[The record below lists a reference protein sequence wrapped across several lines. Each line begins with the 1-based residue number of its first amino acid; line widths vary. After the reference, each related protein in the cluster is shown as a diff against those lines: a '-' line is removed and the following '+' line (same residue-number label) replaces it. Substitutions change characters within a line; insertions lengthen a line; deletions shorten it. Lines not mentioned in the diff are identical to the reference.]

1 MFTLRWLLPALLPV
15 AFTVWLARVAAIRD
29 ARREPPAL
37 VAGTFALGA
46 IAAALATTV
55 ILRAAALAGLDLHAS
70 LAGQGGAVVFLL
82 LVVAPLH
89 EAAKVAAAWPTLLW
103 KHLDEPYDGIVYAAA
118 AALGFSSVLAF
129 VILHAH
135 PAGGLWVA
143 RVLLAMPAEVF
154 LACVWGYALGQ
165 AKRRKRRASLFP
177 GAFVLAVGIHGLYAY
192 FIYGRGP
199 GALLGVSPL
208 LVAMGVVA
216 WLLSRDLHRT
226 ARDHRRRHAS
236 HDAPYGTF
244 PDDSHDGDDPSRFY
258 GPPSLSAVRAA
269 LRRTDEPVKLGWI
282 GYGAVV
288 IIGGMLAGLCAGV
301 LAAHVLHIDLSTVD
315 EHDVTAASPAILL
328 GVGLLASFPTTGW
341 LIARGAGV
349 RTLLEPALST
359 LLALALTLV
368 ALGFVAPFTVVFAL
382 ALSPVAW
389 ILSCIGA
396 WAGRVP

>member
-1 MFTLRWLLPALLPV
+1 MFTLRGLLPALVPV
-15 AFTVWLARVAAIRD
+15 VFAAWLARAAATRH
-29 ARREPPAL
+29 ARREPPSL
-37 VAGTFALGA
+37 VAGTFVLGA
-46 IAAALATTV
+46 IGAALATFV
-55 ILRAAALAGLDLHAS
+55 VVRAAAIAGLDLHTS
-70 LAGQGGAVVFLL
+70 LPGQSGAIVFLFF
-82 LVVAPLH
+82 VVAPLH

-103 KHLDEPYDGIVYAAA
+103 KHLDEAYDGIVYAAA

-129 VILHAH
+129 FLLRTH

-143 RVLLAMPAEVF
+143 RALLSMPAEIF
-154 LACVWGYALGQ
+154 LACLWGYALGQ

-177 GAFVLAVGIHGLYAY
+177 GAFVVATGIHGLYAY
-192 FIYGRGP
+192 FVYGRGP
-199 GALLGVSPL
+199 GALLAVSPL
-208 LVAMGVVA
+208 LGAMGVVA
-216 WLLSRDLHRT
+216 WLLSRDLQRS
-226 ARDHRRRHAS
+226 ARDPRVYAS
-236 HDAPYGTF
+236 EAR
-244 PDDSHDGDDPSRFY
+244 SADGEDRADFY
-258 GPPSLSAVRAA
+258 GPPSLSAVRDA

-282 GYGAVV
+282 AYGSIVV
-288 IIGGMLAGLCAGV
+288 IGGMIAGLAAGV
-301 LAAHVLHIDLSTVD
+301 LAARALHIDLSTVD

-389 ILSCIGA
+389 LLSCVGA

>member
-15 AFTVWLARVAAIRD
+15 VFTAWLARAAARRN

-37 VAGTFALGA
+37 VAATFVLGA

-55 ILRAAALAGLDLHAS
+55 VLRAATLAGLDLHGS
-70 LAGQGGAVVFLL
+70 LAGQSGAVVFLL

-129 VILHAH
+129 VLLHAH
-135 PAGGLWVA
+135 PVGGLWIVRA
-143 RVLLAMPAEVF
+143 LLAMPAEIF
-154 LACVWGYALGQ
+154 LACLWGYALGQ

-208 LVAMGVVA
+208 LVAMGVVT
-216 WLLSRDLHRT
+216 WLLSRDLQRT
-226 ARDHRRRHAS
+226 ARGQRRHDGFRHPSHDAS
-236 HDAPYGTF
+236 HDA
-244 PDDSHDGDDPSRFY
+244 HDGEDGPSFH

-282 GYGAVV
+282 AYGSVV
-288 IIGGMLAGLCAGV
+288 IIGGMIAGLCAGV
-301 LAAHVLHIDLSTVD
+301 LAAHVLHIDLSAVD

-341 LIARGAGV
+341 LIARGAAV
-349 RTLLEPALST
+349 HTLLEPALST

-368 ALGFVAPFTVVFAL
+368 ALGFIAPFTVVFAL

>member
-15 AFTVWLARVAAIRD
+15 VFAVWLARVAAARD
-29 ARREPPAL
+29 ARREPTSL
-37 VAGTFALGA
+37 VAGTFVLGA
-46 IAAALATTV
+46 IAAALATPI
-55 ILRAAALAGLDLHAS
+55 ILRAATLAGLDLHAS
-70 LAGQGGAVVFLL
+70 LAGQSGAIVFLF

-118 AALGFSSVLAF
+118 SALGFSSVLTF
-129 VILHAH
+129 VLLHAH
-135 PAGGLWVA
+135 PAGAADGLSVVRA
-143 RVLLAMPAEVF
+143 LLAMPAEIF
-154 LACVWGYALGQ
+154 LACLWGYALGQ

-177 GAFVLAVGIHGLYAY
+177 GAFVVAVGIHGLYAY

-199 GALLGVSPL
+199 GALLGVTPL
-208 LVAMGVVA
+208 LAAMGVIA
-216 WLLSRDLHRT
+216 WLLSRDLQRT
-226 ARDHRRRHAS
+226 AREHRRHGSRADF
-236 HDAPYGTF
+236 HDA
-244 PDDSHDGDDPSRFY
+244 SHDGDERPSF

-282 GYGAVV
+282 AYGSIV
-288 IIGGMLAGLCAGV
+288 IIGGMIAGLCAGV

-315 EHDVTAASPAILL
+315 EHDVKAASPAILL

-349 RTLLEPALST
+349 HTLLEPALST
-359 LLALALTLV
+359 VLALALTLV
-368 ALGFVAPFTVVFAL
+368 ALGFVAPFAVVFAL